1 MNFISAILL
10 GLLQG
15 LTEFIPVSSSGHLVL
30 IQHFF
35 KLGENQNITFEVF
48 LHLGTLFAV
57 LAYFRNTIL
66 DLLVSLFNWKNTV
79 SREIHRKNRNLIAY
93 LIVSTFLTGFV
104 YLIFG
109 DTFKRIYDMP
119 GLVAGLLLATGAMVF
134 LSDFFRDA
142 GIPASNMGNLRA
154 MLIGLGQGIA
164 ILPGISRSGTTLTFS
179 LATGI
184 KRQDAAHYSFLLSIP
199 AILAANLSEFKV
211 LASLDTRMIFIY
223 LAGFVASFVS
233 GYLVIAFLIRLIVG
247 SRIKVFAI
255 YCWVAGLISLLLIYL
270 GL

>member
-1 MNFISAILL
+1 MITSILL

-35 KLGENQNITFEVF
+35 KQGDSQNIAFEVF

-57 LAYFRNTIL
+57 LVFFRATL
-66 DLLVSLFNWKNTV
+66 RDLLISLFNWKNTV
-79 SREIHRKNRNLIAY
+79 NREIHRKNRNLIAY
-93 LIVSTFLTGFV
+93 LIISTFLTAIV

-109 DTFKRIYDMP
+109 DTFERVYEMP

-134 LSDFFRDA
+134 ISDYFHDS

-154 MLIGLGQGIA
+154 MLIGLGQGMA

-179 LATGI
+179 LATGL
-184 KRQDAAHYSFLLSIP
+184 KREDAAHYSFLLSIP
-199 AILAANLSEFKV
+199 AILAANISEFKV
-211 LASLDTRMIFIY
+211 LATLDTQLLSSY
-223 LAGFVASFVS
+223 LAGFVTSFLS
-233 GYLVIAFLIRLIVG
+233 GYLVIAFLIRLIV
-247 SRIKVFAI
+247 SNRIKFFAF
-255 YCWVAGLISLLLIYL
+255 YCWAAGLISLLLIYL